1 MAEKDMDTFHFFSLF
16 SVDIFPTGLTRR
28 DVEIMYKAQA
38 QPTASVHSYFSGNV
52 VSVDGLLLE
61 EHVQTALVLGQRVTG
76 NSVNEVL

>member
-1 MAEKDMDTFHFFSLF
+1 MAKNDIKPWISLVFSLL
-16 SVDIFPTGLTRR
+16 IFFQTGLTRR

-52 VSVDGLLLE
+52 VSVDGLFLK

-76 NSVNEVL
+76 NSVNELL